1 MSHPPTF
8 AEAVDVV
15 DELSLDDQEALLQLL
30 KRRLLEKRRADL
42 VARVREAEQEL
53 RDGKGRELTA
63 DQIVDELLEP

>member
-8 AEAVDVV
+8 AEAAEVV
-15 DELSLDDQEALLQLL
+15 DELSLDDQEALVELL

-53 RDGKGRELTA
+53 LDGKGREMTA
-63 DQIVDELLEP
+63 DEIIDELREP